1 MTEEPLP
8 ENSGSSAEAQTSNGA
23 VSGESQD
30 GNNAKAATYVLNTNT
45 RKFHYPDCNSV
56 KQMKDKNK
64 EVVEKTRDEVISM
77 GYDPCGNCHP

>member
-1 MTEEPLP
+1 M
-8 ENSGSSAEAQTSNGA
+8 
-23 VSGESQD
+23 
-30 GNNAKAATYVLNTNT
+30 NT